1 MSACNGLAT
10 VGLVESMVS
19 GGGGATG
26 FTIEGGLYVTLINGT
41 GAASVKGT
49 VVVASTAIDKA
60 VRIAPAN
67 SDMPMGVIYDNGVAN
82 GGNVKV
88 VVCGNAETLLKN
100 GQAASRGFWCGISD
114 VAGRMYQVV
123 NPPSTTEH
131 NRELGHSLETKA
143 SGTNVLALVNL
154 HWN

>member
-1 MSACNGLAT
+1 MS
-10 VGLVESMVS
+10 SSVS
-19 GGGGATG
+19 LEYLNAIIGGGATG
-26 FTIEGGLYVTLINGT
+26 FTPEGGLYVTYINNT

-49 VVVASTAIDKA
+49 VVVASSAVNKA
-60 VRIAPAN
+60 VSIAPAN
-67 SDMPMGVIYDNGVAN
+67 SDMPMGVIYENGVAN

-88 VVCGNAETLLKN
+88 IVSGNAETLLKN
-100 GQAASRGFWCGISD
+100 GQAASRGFWCGCSD
-114 VAGRMYQVV
+114 VSGRMYQQASV
-123 NPPSTTEH
+123 PSTTDH